1 MLGPL
6 KASTQVENKCAK
18 RSMTYLDSILKS
30 KDITLLTNIRIVKAM
45 VSPVIMY
52 GCKNWTIKK
61 AENQRIDVFK

>member
-18 RSMTYLDSILKS
+18 RPMTYLDSILKS
-30 KDITLLTNIRIVKAM
+30 KDITLLTNIRTVKAM

-52 GCKNWTIKK
+52 GCKNWTIRK